1 MTGLS
6 LDFSLVQ
13 GPPGTGK
20 TSTIAALCWQLVQ
33 LGRCPILVS
42 APANVTVEHL
52 TFRIAELGL
61 KVVRLAGAKS
71 DRDPSV
77 VRELTVYHIMLQMRG
92 KDGDR
97 FRELDRL
104 RHTGTFDEDS
114 KEAWFDLRWKLTRR
128 ISRQADI
135 VCCTPDMAGAE
146 EFSKLRFRYVICDE
160 ATQATEPQTIL
171 TFLLGAEHVVLVGDQ
186 CQLGPSLAGHFDR
199 ERGLETSLFQR
210 LVMSR
215 DRMGLP
221 EPVLLQFQYRM
232 HPAIAEWPSAE
243 FYEGN
248 LRNGVTVWDR
258 MCGQVFPFPVGDCPI
273 VFMHRA
279 GGERPQGQTRSFVN
293 YDEAALVIDAL
304 GILLYNG
311 VTIDRIGVIAPY
323 SGQSK
328 YIAGYLEQQLGAN
341 EIAKLKIASVDRFQ
355 GSEKDF
361 IILTCVRSNDSGS
374 IGFMEDAK
382 RVNVSLT
389 RARIGLII
397 VGDAAT
403 LMRANERWR
412 SFIRFADQKGVL
424 VEGQDWYQ
432 IHRSGIVA
440 EEERRRVEQ
449 RPSVQAPV
457 SAKIAFTKGPE
468 RS

>member
-1 MTGLS
+1 
-6 LDFSLVQ
+6 
-13 GPPGTGK
+13 
-20 TSTIAALCWQLVQ
+20 
-33 LGRCPILVS
+33 VS
-42 APANVTVEHL
+42 APVNVTVEHL
-52 TFRIAELGL
+52 TLRICELGL

-77 VRELTVYHIMLQMRG
+77 VREQTIYNMILQMRG
-92 KDGDR
+92 KDAER
-97 FRELDRL
+97 FREFDRL
-104 RHTGTFDEDS
+104 RHTGTFDEDR
-114 KEAWFDLRWKLTRR
+114 KAAWFDLRWKLTRR
-128 ISRQADI
+128 ICRQADI
-135 VCCTPDMAGAE
+135 VCCTPDMAGAD
-146 EFSKLRFRYVICDE
+146 EFSKLRFRYVVCDE
-160 ATQATEPQTIL
+160 STQVTEPQTIL

-186 CQLGPSLAGHFDR
+186 CQLGPSLAGHFDK
-199 ERGLETSLFQR
+199 ERGLDTSLFQR

-243 FYEGN
+243 FYDGN

-258 MCGQVFPFPVGDCPI
+258 VCGPVFPFPVGDCPI

-279 GGERPQGQTRSFVN
+279 GGELAHDQTRSFVN
-293 YDEAALVIDAL
+293 YDEAALVIHAI
-304 GILLYNG
+304 GILLYNR

-328 YIAGYLEQQLGAN
+328 YITDYLEQQLGTN

-361 IILTCVRSNDSGS
+361 VVLTCVRSNPSGN
-374 IGFMEDAK
+374 IGFMENAK
-382 RVNVSLT
+382 RLNVSLT
-389 RARIGLII
+389 RARMGLII

-403 LMRANERWR
+403 LMKAGQRWR
-412 SFIRFADQKGVL
+412 SFIRFVDQKGVL

-432 IHRSGIVA
+432 TRRSGIVA
-440 EEERRRVEQ
+440 EEERRRAAYQPKVQ
-449 RPSVQAPV
+449 PPVQA
-457 SAKIAFTKGPE
+457 KIKFTKG
-468 RS
+468 S